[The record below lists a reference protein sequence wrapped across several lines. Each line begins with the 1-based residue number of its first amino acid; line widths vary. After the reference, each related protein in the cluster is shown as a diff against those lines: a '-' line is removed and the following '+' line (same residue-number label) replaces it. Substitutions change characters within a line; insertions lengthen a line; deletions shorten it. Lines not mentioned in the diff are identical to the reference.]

1 MSGPKV
7 VRIVTREEVEAICR
21 RHIAALDAATREV
34 RGVAA
39 RCGALDAAMEAAL
52 ARRIQQFDGM
62 FAAAQWLDI
71 QKRAPEAVV
80 FLQAESERIRAQAIA
95 DASAARTR
103 GRRLG
108 EAARTIAAALQASG
122 TAVPAGLEV
131 LASNALPI
139 GGIEAGERELSAAL
153 ALLPAARPDAAAET
167 AGKDLAAQL
176 GSGEKAMTV
185 AEWVFGRTV
194 EPSPSE
200 RRLDRLLAELEMVS
214 GPEAQAFSDR
224 AAAVA
229 LEQEPSRR
237 ALLTD
242 SLALD
247 VSAHVGKLRQQEA
260 AAAALNAAAALLAGS
275 VSTAADALRARITA
289 ALEQRSAEAAQSLA
303 AEAAALVDAE
313 AKAAAAA
320 ARRRAILG
328 GLASLG
334 YEVRET
340 METTWARDGRVVV
353 RKPGSSD
360 YGVELGAPADAS
372 RLQVRLVGS
381 SRSAAARDARRDAD
395 QEAIWCTEFDRL
407 RAGLAEGG
415 DELVIERALEPGV
428 QALRVVAVPEAV
440 EAEAAG
446 PGRTLRERRAT

>member
-21 RHIAALDAATREV
+21 RHIAALDAATREA

-39 RCGALDAAMEAAL
+39 RCGALDATMEAAL
-52 ARRIQQFDGM
+52 AGRIQQFDDL
-62 FAAAQWLDI
+62 FSAARWMDI

-80 FLQAESERIRAQAIA
+80 FLRAESERIRAQAVA
-95 DASAARTR
+95 EASAARTR

-108 EAARTIAAALQASG
+108 EAARTIVAALQASG
-122 TAVPAGLEV
+122 TAVPASLQV
-131 LASNALPI
+131 LASNAVPI
-139 GGIEAGERELSAAL
+139 GGIDAGERELSNAL
-153 ALLPAARPDAAAET
+153 GLLPAALPDAAAMAASKE
-167 AGKDLAAQL
+167 LAAHL

-185 AEWVFGRTV
+185 AEWLLGRTS

-200 RRLDRLLAELEMVS
+200 RRLDRLVAELEMAQ
-214 GPEAQAFSDR
+214 GPEARTFSDQ
-224 AAAVA
+224 AAAIA

-247 VSAHVGKLRQQEA
+247 ISAHIAQLRQKEA
-260 AAAALNAAAALLAGS
+260 AVATLNAAVALLAWS

-289 ALEQRSAEAAQSLA
+289 ALEQPLVEVAPSLA

-313 AKAAAAA
+313 TKAVAAA

-340 METTWARDGRVVV
+340 METTWARDGRIVV

-381 SRSAAARDARRDAD
+381 SRSAAVRDARRDAD
-395 QEAIWCTEFDRL
+395 QEAIWCTEFTRL
-407 RAGLAEGG
+407 RAALAEGG
-415 DELVIERALEPGV
+415 DELVVERALEPGV
-428 QALRVVAVPEAV
+428 QALRTVVMPEVA
-440 EAEAAG
+440 EAETARPA
-446 PGRTLRERRAT
+446 RKLQERRVT